1 MERLEKILS
10 LSDPVDTMAD
20 IGTDHGFVPYTFLK
34 EKKANFAIATD
45 ISAPSLEKAKA
56 LCSSWGS
63 EKIQCRLGD
72 GLAPLKPGECQA
84 IVIAG
89 MGGNLIYTIL
99 QKGMEIAKF
108 CKYLIL
114 QPMQAVDFLR
124 ENLEDL
130 GFYIEKEDIAYERG
144 KYYHIFKVIYNPD
157 LCKENQDP
165 YRAFLK
171 DKSPIK
177 KAWIDYE
184 IKRLENLSSFIK
196 KAQDPS
202 RQEEK
207 LEEVE
212 KKLLK
217 LREWLD
223 EFC

>member
-34 EKKANFAIATD
+34 EKKAKFAIATD

-56 LCSSWGS
+56 LCNSWGS
-63 EKIQCRLGD
+63 QKIQCRLGD
-72 GLAPLKPGECQA
+72 GLAPLNPGECQA

-99 QKGMEIAKF
+99 QEGLEIAKS
-108 CKYLIL
+108 CQYLIL

-124 ENLEDL
+124 ENLQGL
-130 GFYIEKEDIAYERG
+130 GFYIEKEDMAYERG
-144 KYYHIFKVIYNPD
+144 KYYHIFKVFYNPD
-157 LCKENQDP
+157 LCKKNQDP
-165 YRAFLK
+165 YRAFLEE
-171 DKSPIK
+171 KSPIK
-177 KAWIDYE
+177 KAWLAHE
-184 IKRLENLSSFIK
+184 IKRLENLSCFIK
-196 KAQDPS
+196 KAQDPL
-202 RQEEK
+202 RQEKK

-212 KKLLK
+212 KKLVKLK
-217 LREWLD
+217 EWLD